1 MSKRIPLIGWI
12 ALANGILALIIAVI
26 AFNRKPEVREH
37 SRTIVKETASASGEE
52 IRFRPGSEADTA
64 PMLRDL
70 SKSLRKTDSNLAGLD
85 RKVKKLEEKLDKVN
99 ENLDYVAGF
108 IKTVDPRQNRDD
120 LKAPRRAGREAA
132 VIASLRT
139 ISSTQEQYRA
149 RYGTYGTLDELS
161 TANFIDPIL
170 GSGKKSGYDIRIW
183 AYENEWTCTAVPQT
197 TGETGTRGF
206 YVDHSGVI
214 RFTTDG
220 SEPTQ
225 NSPALD

>member
-1 MSKRIPLIGWI
+1 MNSRMPLIGWI
-12 ALANGILALIIAVI
+12 ALVNGTLALIIAVI

-37 SRTIVKETASASGEE
+37 SRTIVRESATESGEE
-52 IRFRPGSEADTA
+52 IRFTPGTKADTT

-70 SKSLRKTDSNLAGLD
+70 SKSLRKTDSNLEKLES
-85 RKVKKLEEKLDKVN
+85 KIKKLEEKLGKIN

-108 IKTVDPRQNRDD
+108 IKSVDRRQNKDD
-120 LKAPRRAGREAA
+120 SGTPRISGHEAA
-132 VIASLRT
+132 IIASLRT

-161 TANFIDPIL
+161 AASFIDPVL

-183 AYENEWTCTAVPQT
+183 AYESEWTCTAIPQNP
-197 TGETGTRGF
+197 GQTGTRGF
-206 YVDHSGVI
+206 YVDHSGVL
-214 RFTTDG
+214 RFSKDG

-225 NSPALD
+225 TSPALQ